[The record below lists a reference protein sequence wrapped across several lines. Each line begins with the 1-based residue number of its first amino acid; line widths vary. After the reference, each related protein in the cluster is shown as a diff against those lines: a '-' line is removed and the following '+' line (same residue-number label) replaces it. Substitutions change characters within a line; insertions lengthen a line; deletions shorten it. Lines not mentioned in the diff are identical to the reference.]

1 MSVLSLLQGLFPY
14 TCKNSILFSIPV
26 GGEPTNCTGDSEC
39 GSGYFCMLDCPV
51 DNYPPHVAFLSSP
64 LTLRGQSSMF
74 VPSSRYPAYSG
85 GDFTV
90 VARFRQD
97 PNDDGYLLYYSV
109 DAQTHTFGIFLNAS
123 MNVLKILYTPVGET
137 VHRFKTI
144 DLSIPINDNA
154 YHTLAVTVNSKI
166 TGYHVE
172 TITDGSYS
180 GGFDNDI
187 SIDTSPRVRQSF
199 CSLNSCYCFTIVLR
213 ICT

>member
-1 MSVLSLLQGLFPY
+1 
-14 TCKNSILFSIPV
+14 
-26 GGEPTNCTGDSEC
+26 
-39 GSGYFCMLDCPV
+39 MLDCPV

-74 VPSSRYPAYSG
+74 VPSNRYPAYSG

-97 PNDDGYLLYYSV
+97 PNNNGYLLYYSV

-123 MNVLKILYTPVGET
+123 MNVLKILYTPVGEN

-144 DLSIPINDNA
+144 HLSIPINDNA

-172 TITDGSYS
+172 TIIDGSYS

-199 CSLNSCYCFTIVLR
+199 CPLNSCYRFTVVLHVLR
-213 ICT
+213 WATGILCS